1 MSYSAPNRHSRITR
15 YQRLSVLLA
24 SLVATAGLMTEVRA
38 GLGADHQISF
48 QAGAQPK
55 ATAAAFAQERQK
67 QVQQIYP
74 QNYDL
79 QQYPVAEANESHWR
93 KLLWATAI
101 VQPQEPYV
109 AQAFSRILTMTAQS
123 NLSTAQMRT
132 IDMAMQVGT
141 QLYLDNPTLYSGI
154 GQQFRRTI
162 ASSSDPQWVAMALS
176 ALVKAK
182 AEPEEIQSLSDRIR
196 QRFPNWSQSPYLQ
209 TTLQETAQM
218 LAPTATPPLKDLL
231 NWTVAPNQ
239 LQLYVICRPDRGVLC
254 RAVLKDRQ
262 GQFVRQNGQLWSV
275 PLLLKSVH
283 GLGWNFIR
291 GQTPQGVYRIEGTVP
306 QPDDEFFH
314 AYGQFSLVNLYV
326 PFEAGARQFLP
337 GQAGSFK
344 GSLAN
349 YQALLPP
356 SWRDYFP
363 MQQSYWAGKIGRSLF
378 RIHGSGEAPTFFSD
392 RARAAESANWNPTI
406 GCLSALELYDET
418 GRLVAADMPKIL
430 NALTA
435 AGGPAFSG
443 YMVVAEMPGS
453 TSPISVSDIETAL
466 R

>member
-1 MSYSAPNRHSRITR
+1 
-15 YQRLSVLLA
+15 V
-24 SLVATAGLMTEVRA
+24 GLTTNVRA
-38 GLGADHQISF
+38 GLGADHLISP
-48 QAGAQPK
+48 QTGVQPK

-67 QVQQIYP
+67 QVQQIRP

-79 QQYPVAEANESHWR
+79 QRYPVVDANETHWR

-101 VQPQEPYV
+101 VQPQESYV
-109 AQAFSRILTMTAQS
+109 TQALTGILALTSRS
-123 NLSTAQMRT
+123 DLSAAQMRT

-141 QLYLDNPTLYSGI
+141 QLYLNDPTVYSGI
-154 GQQFRRTI
+154 GQQLRRTI
-162 ASSSDPQWVAMALS
+162 ARSADPQWVAIALS

-182 AEPEEIQSLSDRIR
+182 AEPEEIQSLSGGIR
-196 QRFPNWSQSPYLQ
+196 QRFPRWSQNLYLQ
-209 TTLQETAQM
+209 TTLRHTAEI
-218 LAPTATPPLKDLL
+218 LAPTTTPPLKDLL

-239 LQLYVICRPDRGVLC
+239 LHLYVICRPDRGVLC

-275 PLLLKSVH
+275 PLLLKSLH
-283 GLGWNFIR
+283 GLEWNFIR
-291 GQTPQGVYRIEGTVP
+291 GQTPQGIYRIEGTVP

-326 PFEAGARQFLP
+326 PFEAGAKQFLP

-356 SWRDYFP
+356 TWQNYFP

-378 RIHGSGEAPTFFSD
+378 RIHGSGAAPTFFSD
-392 RARAAESANWNPTI
+392 SARAAESANWNPTI

-430 NALTA
+430 SALTA
-435 AGGPAFSG
+435 AGGAAFSG
-443 YMVVAEMPGS
+443 YLVVTETANNIQTPVSLAE
-453 TSPISVSDIETAL
+453 IETAL